1 VPVLSILS
9 FNDWDGF
16 EENRNNWL
24 DEYNKNPRQFTDRLV
39 STIKNIIQTQN
50 SEDKDKLILLEIE
63 EESLIDVIYN
73 QEK

>member
-1 VPVLSILS
+1 MPVLSILS
-9 FNDWDGF
+9 FNDWDGL

-24 DEYNKNPRQFTDRLV
+24 DEYNKNPRQFTDMLV
-39 STIKNIIQTQN
+39 STIKTIIQTQN

>member
-1 VPVLSILS
+1 MPVLSILS
-9 FNDWDGF
+9 FNDWDGL
-16 EENRNNWL
+16 EENRSNWL